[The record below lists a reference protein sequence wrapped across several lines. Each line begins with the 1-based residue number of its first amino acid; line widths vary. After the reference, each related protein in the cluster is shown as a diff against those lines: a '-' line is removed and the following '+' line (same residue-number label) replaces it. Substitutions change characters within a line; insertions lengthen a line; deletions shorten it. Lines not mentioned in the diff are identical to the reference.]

1 MKSSLHVR
9 KGLVASAALLV
20 AACFSLSASAEVKTI
35 RTQEKDVA
43 YTFHDDLLNSD
54 VGGPGGGT
62 IIVRPRA
69 ARSTLIRPR
78 VQFITELLKSAENL

>member
-1 MKSSLHVR
+1 MKSQLTR
-9 KGLVASAALLV
+9 KGLVAAASLLTV
-20 AACFSLSASAEVKTI
+20 VGFSLTASAEVKTI
-35 RTQEKDVA
+35 QGDDQDVA
-43 YTFHDDLLNSD
+43 YTFKDDLLNSD

-62 IIVRPRA
+62 IIIRPKA

>member
-1 MKSSLHVR
+1 MKSSLPLR
-9 KGLVASAALLV
+9 KALVASAALLV
-20 AACFSLSASAEVKTI
+20 AVCLSLSASAEVKTI
-35 RTQEKDVA
+35 KSQDQDIA
-43 YTFHDDLLNSD
+43 YTFKDDLLNSD

-62 IIVRPRA
+62 IVVRPKA